1 MAKKTNV
8 ICQSNFKSSDPEA
21 VKEAFNKKMALLI
34 CRAENLSLKDAEKA
48 GPGNGKSVGKSVKN
62 RAD

>member
-21 VKEAFNKKMALLI
+21 VKEAFNKKMALQ
-34 CRAENLSLKDAEKA
+34 AAPEQESA
-48 GPGNGKSVGKSVKN
+48 
-62 RAD
+62 